1 VNISAPFIKRPIAT
15 SLLALAILLA
25 GVAAYLLL
33 PVAPLPK
40 VDFPTISVSASL
52 PGASPETMASSV
64 ATPLERRFG
73 RIAGVTEITSTSVL
87 GSTSITLQFDLNRDV
102 DAAGRDVQAAI
113 AAAGGELPPSLPTRP
128 TFRKVNPSDSP
139 IMIMSLKSKQVPLP
153 EIFDQANTIF
163 AEKISQIRGVGQ
175 VFVGGG
181 QQPAVRVQVDPV
193 ALSGVGLGLEDV
205 RKAIAASTSNQPKGL
220 LIGNTQ
226 AYTIGGNTQ
235 LFRAAGF
242 KKIILTYQNGAAVR
256 LGDVADVFDDVE
268 NSRVAAWVNGER
280 AILLIVRRQPGAN
293 ILETNDRIKAVMP
306 ALKSSISPAIDVE
319 ISSDRTQSIRASV
332 SDVEHTLVLSV
343 LLVVVVVFVF
353 LRTLRATAIPS
364 VAVPISLLGTFGL
377 MYLADYSLDNLSL
390 MALTISTGFVV
401 DDAIVVTENI
411 ARFIELGES
420 PMSAALK
427 GAKQI
432 GFTVVSIT
440 VSLLA
445 VFIPI
450 LLMGGIVGRLF
461 REFAVTLSMA
471 VAVSALVSLTLTP
484 MMCSRL
490 LKPASETHGKLY
502 IASERGFSWMV
513 GTYDR
518 GLRWVLRH
526 QIVMM
531 VIMGLTLV
539 ATVGLVIVV
548 PKGLFPQQDT
558 GLITGFSDAPQ
569 DVSFPS
575 MKARQEAVN
584 KVLGEDPDVLFAI
597 EFTGAGGNNGSTG
610 NTGTAFVQLT
620 AKPPRTTSADD
631 VINRLRPKLAKVE
644 GINLFLQSVQD
655 VRVGGRIGRTQ
666 YQYTLQDANLDE
678 LKKFAPRMVSRLQKV
693 PDLRDVATD
702 QQTNGLELDV
712 KFDRETASR
721 MGITA
726 QAVDT
731 ALYDA
736 FGQEFVA
743 TSFTQLNQYHVVLEV
758 KPQYLTT
765 PDALNGIYVP
775 AGPTQSPTQ
784 ALSSGAGGSGVAS
797 PVGGGGPPGSSG
809 SIQSALAGLGS
820 TGATTPQGGLAQ
832 VLALGSPVVP
842 VADQS
847 TQVGLATVAA
857 QQGSTSGGGLLTTA
871 PSLVGAVGPST
882 TPVSGT
888 QTVTAFQSTQVPL
901 MSFATI
907 STGSTSLSIN
917 HQGQFPA
924 VTISFNLAPGKSLSE
939 AIEAIHKVEQ
949 QIGVPASIHGD
960 FQGTA
965 QAFTSSLSSEPI
977 LIGAAV
983 FCIYIVLGVLYE
995 SYIHPITIISTLPSA
1010 GVGALL
1016 ALLVCHTEFSVIAL
1030 IGIILLMGIVKKNA
1044 IMMIDFAIEAERE
1057 QHLSR
1062 VDAIHQACL
1071 LRFRP
1076 IMMTTLAALL
1086 GGLPLALGTGT
1097 GSETRRPLGITIVG
1111 GLIISQML
1119 TLFTTPV
1126 MYLVLDRL
1134 SSQKSTRIRAEGEGG
1149 DPGALM
1155 APPSV
1160 RVAH

>member
-15 SLLALAILLA
+15 SLLAVAILLA
-25 GVAAYLLL
+25 GIAAYLLL

-420 PMSAALK
+420 PMNAALK

-502 IASERGFSWMV
+502 IASERGFTWMV

-610 NTGTAFVQLT
+610 NTGTAFVQLR

-678 LKKFAPRMVSRLQKV
+678 LKTFAPRMVSRLQKV

-809 SIQSALAGLGS
+809 SIQSALAGLGAS
-820 TGATTPQGGLAQ
+820 GATTPQGGLAQ

-847 TQVGLATVAA
+847 TQVNLAAAAA
-857 QQGSTSGGGLLTTA
+857 QQGNASGGGLLTTA
-871 PSLVGAVGPST
+871 PALVGAVGPST
-882 TPVSGT
+882 TPVSGA

-939 AIEAIHKVEQ
+939 AIEAIHRVERE
-949 QIGVPASIHGD
+949 IGVPASIHGD

-1016 ALLVCHTEFSVIAL
+1016 ALLVCRTEFSVIAL

-1057 QHLSR
+1057 QNMSR
-1062 VDAIHQACL
+1062 VEAIHQACL

-1134 SSQKSTRIRAEGEGG
+1134 SSQKSRRIRAEGEGG
-1149 DPGALM
+1149 DSGDLV

-1160 RVAH
+1160 RVAR

>member
-1 VNISAPFIKRPIAT
+1 VNISAPFIQRPIAT
-15 SLLALAILLA
+15 SLLAAAILLA
-25 GVAAYLLL
+25 GLAAYMFL
-33 PVAPLPK
+33 PVSPLPR

-73 RIAGVTEITSTSVL
+73 RIAGVSEITSASVL
-87 GSTSITLQFDLNRDV
+87 GSTSITLQFDLDRDV

-113 AAAGGELPPSLPTRP
+113 AAAGGELPPSLPSRP

-139 IMIMSLKSKQVPLP
+139 ILILSLKSDQIPLSQ
-153 EIFDQANTIF
+153 IFDDANTIF
-163 AEKISQIRGVGQ
+163 AEKISQIAGVGQ
-175 VFVGGG
+175 VSVGGG

-193 ALSGVGLGLEDV
+193 ALNGIGLGLEDV
-205 RKAIAASTSNQPKGL
+205 RKAISSATSNQPKGTL
-220 LIGNTQ
+220 VGSTQSNTI
-226 AYTIGGNTQ
+226 ASNSQ
-235 LFRAAGF
+235 LFRAEAF
-242 KKIILTYQNGAAVR
+242 RSIVLSYQNGAAVR

-268 NSRVAAWVNGER
+268 NNRVAAWVNGER
-280 AILLIVRRQPGAN
+280 AILVIIRRQPGAN
-293 ILETNDRIKAVMP
+293 ILETIDRVKAVLP
-306 ALKSSISPAIDVE
+306 VLESSIPTAIKVE
-319 ISSDRTQSIRASV
+319 VASDRTQSIRASV
-332 SDVEHTLVLSV
+332 TDVEHSLVLSV
-343 LLVVVVVFVF
+343 FLVVVVVFVF
-353 LRTLRATAIPS
+353 LRTLAATAIPS
-364 VAVPISLLGTFGL
+364 VAVPLSLIGTFGL
-377 MYLADYSLDNLSL
+377 MFLAGYSLDNLSL

-420 PMSAALK
+420 PMQAALK
-427 GAKQI
+427 GAEQI
-432 GFTVVSIT
+432 GFTIVSIT

-471 VAVSALVSLTLTP
+471 IAVSAVVSLTLTP

-490 LKPASETHGKLY
+490 LRPPSRSHGRLY
-502 IASERGFSWMV
+502 LASERMFEWMV
-513 GTYDR
+513 GGYDR

-526 QIVMM
+526 QLFMQF
-531 VIMGLTLV
+531 LTLL
-539 ATVGLVIVV
+539 AIATTVGLFIIV

-575 MKARQEAVN
+575 MKARQEALN
-584 KVLGEDPDVLFAI
+584 KVLAADPDIMYFLS
-597 EFTGAGGNNGSTG
+597 FTGAGNGSTG
-610 NTGTAFVQLT
+610 NTGTAFIQLKP
-620 AKPPRTTSADD
+620 KPPRKTSADD
-631 VINRLRPKLAKVE
+631 IITRLRPKLAKVE
-644 GINLFLQSVQD
+644 GVNLFLQSVQD
-655 VRVGGRIGRTQ
+655 VRVGGRLARTQ
-666 YQYTLQDANLDE
+666 YQYTLEDANLDE
-678 LKKFAPRMVSRLQKV
+678 LKTFAPRMVARLQKV

-712 KFDRETASR
+712 NVDRDTASR

-726 QAVDT
+726 QAVDAT
-731 ALYDA
+731 LYDA

-743 TSFTQLNQYHVVLEV
+743 TSFTQINQYHVVLEV
-758 KPQYLTT
+758 KPQYLQT
-765 PDALNGIYVP
+765 PDALKYIYVG
-775 AGPTQSPTQ
+775 AGPTQSPAQ
-784 ALSSGAGGSGVAS
+784 AVSAGAGGGSVAS
-797 PVGGGGPPGSSG
+797 PVGGGGPPGSLG
-809 SIQSALAGLGS
+809 SIQASLQGS
-820 TGATTPQGGLAQ
+820 SGVGAASTQGGLAQ
-832 VLALGSPVVP
+832 GVGLGSLASPLV
-842 VADQS
+842 DQS
-847 TQVGLATVAA
+847 SQANFAA
-857 QQGSTSGGGLLTTA
+857 QQAQAGSSTESSTLTNPPVLVTA
-871 PSLVGAVGPST
+871 TGPST
-882 TPVSGT
+882 PPASGA
-888 QTVTAFQSTQVPL
+888 QVVTRFQNTQVPL
-901 MSFATI
+901 TTFATLA
-907 STGSTSLSIN
+907 TKPTSLSIN

-939 AIEAIHKVEQ
+939 AIEAIHKVERE
-949 QIGVPASIHGD
+949 IGVPASVHGD

-965 QAFTSSLSSEPI
+965 QAFTSSLASEPM
-977 LIGAAV
+977 LIMAALFTV
-983 FCIYIVLGVLYE
+983 YIVLGVLYE
-995 SYIHPITIISTLPSA
+995 SYIHPVTILSTLPSA

-1062 VDAIHQACL
+1062 EAAIHQACL

-1097 GSETRRPLGITIVG
+1097 GSEMRRPLGITIVG
-1111 GLIISQML
+1111 GLLISQML

-1126 MYLVLDRL
+1126 VYLALDRL
-1134 SSQKSTRIRAEGEGG
+1134 SRTKNRVRPEGG
-1149 DPGALM
+1149 GHDAGALT
-1155 APPSV
+1155 APPSI
-1160 RVAH
+1160 RTAH